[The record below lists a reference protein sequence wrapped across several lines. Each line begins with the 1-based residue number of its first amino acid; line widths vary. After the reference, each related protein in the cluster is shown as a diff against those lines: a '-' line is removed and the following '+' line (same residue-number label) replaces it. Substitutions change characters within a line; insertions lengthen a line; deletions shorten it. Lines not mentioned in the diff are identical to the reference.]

1 MLGFGVGANAPQDS
15 AINDTGASQR
25 ANWRRIMSAFAK
37 VAILGPVT
45 ALALIAGL
53 ALTAGANA
61 QTLHQP
67 VHQKI
72 QAQALG
78 RLVERP
84 FAPGVELRTSTS
96 VSEEP
101 ENHYFSHAVASTH
114 TDLTDHG
121 YRDG

>member
-1 MLGFGVGANAPQDS
+1 
-15 AINDTGASQR
+15 
-25 ANWRRIMSAFAK
+25 MSAFAK

-67 VHQKI
+67 VHKKI
-72 QAQALG
+72 QAQAPR

-96 VSEEP
+96 VSEGS
-101 ENHYFSHAVASTH
+101 ENHYFSDTVASTH
-114 TDLTDHG
+114 TDLMDHG
-121 YRDG
+121 YRYGQSPTPEYDEGEPLFRF